1 VTSADWIFAY
11 LLAGVV
17 VTLASI
23 WRQHKRGRPLTFG
36 SQLVIALF
44 WLPLTL
50 WAILL
55 RRP

>member
-1 VTSADWIFAY
+1 MTWLDWSFCY
-11 LLAGVV
+11 MLVGVL
-17 VTLASI
+17 VTLACML
-23 WRQHKRGRPLTFG
+23 RQHKRGKPLKFG

-55 RRP
+55 RKA